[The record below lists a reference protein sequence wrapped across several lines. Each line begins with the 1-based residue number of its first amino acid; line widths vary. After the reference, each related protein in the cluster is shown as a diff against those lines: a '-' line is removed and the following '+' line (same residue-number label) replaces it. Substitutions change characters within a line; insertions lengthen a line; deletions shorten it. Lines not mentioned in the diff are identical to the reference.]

1 MYEIEE
7 KDDELTL
14 ECDAGGHYLT
24 VTYLFVNDDMI
35 DAWLSL
41 KAQPRTLWERIKLAW
56 EALFSK
62 YPFEVNEISLAYF
75 DKAHKLKVMAEKIEK
90 ICQKFEQGKFPKKE
104 KYYTDLTE
112 TNSTMIIS

>member
-1 MYEIEE
+1 MNEIEE

-41 KAQPRTLWERIKLAW
+41 KAQPRTLWQRIKLAW

-62 YPFEVNEISLAYF
+62 YPFEVNEISLAHF
-75 DKAHKLKVMAEKIEK
+75 DKAHKLKLMAEKLEK
-90 ICQKFEQGKFPKKE
+90 IYQKLEENKFPKKE
-104 KYYTDLTE
+104 NYQTDLSETE
-112 TNSTMIIS
+112 SLVVKK